1 MKEGEEKMKEEEEKM
16 KKEDRGG
23 RQPPLLDKKQKRP
36 DLSYPSPPPPD
47 TGHQEALRLHW
58 VPGTHGRGGGGGGL
72 FRIGKHPPFVTKLI
86 IFNLLPHNH
95 NFQSDN

>member
-36 DLSYPSPPPPD
+36 DLSYPSPP
-47 TGHQEALRLHW
+47 
-58 VPGTHGRGGGGGGL
+58 V
-72 FRIGKHPPFVTKLI
+72 
-86 IFNLLPHNH
+86 
-95 NFQSDN
+95 